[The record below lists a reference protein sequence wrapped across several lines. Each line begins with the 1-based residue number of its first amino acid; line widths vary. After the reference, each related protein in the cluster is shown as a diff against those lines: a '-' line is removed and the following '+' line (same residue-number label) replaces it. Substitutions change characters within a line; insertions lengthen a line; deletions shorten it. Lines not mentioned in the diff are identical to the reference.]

1 MCRQKQD
8 AQVLADS
15 AKAMVLLMLKL
26 SQESS
31 LMANWAFFCRFLAR
45 ALADLDSFRVV
56 GGWYL

>member
-1 MCRQKQD
+1 MYRQKQD

-31 LMANWAFFCRFLAR
+31 LMAN
-45 ALADLDSFRVV
+45 
-56 GGWYL
+56 